1 MFLSFIRQNAK
12 PNATTPPTAWH
23 RMKANIPE
31 TQIKTCDV
39 LEENVERP
47 FSFNIFN
54 IESSVY
60 CFKSSSSHGV
70 INTSILSYGS
80 NCVWGCVCGGVHGLL
95 DSGGLYFANEL
106 AVCHMVPVFTSLGAC
121 GIFSSGLEPP
131 PPRFVRPPANWS
143 MAMREEGVAFEQEDP
158 PTSSRKSPP
167 LCVAFPCSRLVLA
180 SSSGPGLKI
189 RLSGSFTV
197 SHLLLIVFDITL
209 MACEQ
214 DGEALLID
222 QSYECWS
229 V

>member
-131 PPRFVRPPANWS
+131 PHGLCVLQQTGRWRCA
-143 MAMREEGVAFEQEDP
+143 
-158 PTSSRKSPP
+158 RKVLPLNKRIPPP
-167 LCVAFPCSRLVLA
+167 LLGRAHHCVLLSLVPGWCSHPHQGQVWKL
-180 SSSGPGLKI
+180 
-189 RLSGSFTV
+189 
-197 SHLLLIVFDITL
+197 D
-209 MACEQ
+209 
-214 DGEALLID
+214 
-222 QSYECWS
+222 
-229 V
+229 